1 MENITFAKRKTGWL
15 GGGTSCTEEK
25 IETSIEE
32 VSEKI
37 QISYEQIHLSLEKAE
52 EEITQVYEQVKDKN
66 IYDALIY
73 IELAKESIKLV

>member
-37 QISYEQIHLSLEKAE
+37 QISYE
-52 EEITQVYEQVKDKN
+52 
-66 IYDALIY
+66 IYQKTIFSYSGLHHI
-73 IELAKESIKLV
+73 S